1 MKTVYENPNTHTQVE
16 YKSKGTLPP
25 PCALRHPL
33 EITAIT
39 ICYVLSKQALCTH
52 MNEWIVTRVCGRGGK
67 GSEGMIGFLL
77 KT

>member
-25 PCALRHPL
+25 PCALLHPL

-52 MNEWIVTRVCGRGGK
+52 MNE
-67 GSEGMIGFLL
+67 
-77 KT
+77 